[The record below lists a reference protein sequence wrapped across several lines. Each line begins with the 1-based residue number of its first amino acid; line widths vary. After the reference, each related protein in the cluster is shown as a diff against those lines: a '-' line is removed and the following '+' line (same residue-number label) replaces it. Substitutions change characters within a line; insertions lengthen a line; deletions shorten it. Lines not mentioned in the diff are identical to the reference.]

1 MENLNNMKKTVL
13 KLEKEISAISNNL
26 SKVKN
31 KDHST
36 MKKIIHNIN
45 NLLSKDTQKN
55 NIYKNENN
63 NYINNIEKDQKTS
76 DNNLIKKSD
85 NIPNN
90 NERNT
95 DYILTPFN
103 KNKKNDLK
111 RKVENQQ
118 YFNRKSNSSSR
129 INCNIISEGNNQ
141 NYSKKFFGPY
151 KSKNNVTNENLK
163 NANTNRNNNNN
174 NIIDYTN
181 NKILNKTNQMTYS
194 KPKLKNEC
202 SKKNTKLNINSDNY
216 NNNNN
221 NNNITNNIFYK
232 KSNTLTK
239 KEIKESESIT
249 NLKYLTLNEKT
260 NQIIK
265 ENNLTKPENIYNLY
279 YNYNNEGE
287 KKALFEENKNISNK
301 LFCTYEQN
309 GINKKDNYLN
319 NIEYDEIG
327 TKNNLREEYKVESQ
341 RGILLNNKK
350 NKKIIFERKSKRNNT
365 FNIKS
370 NPNIRNPLSHNY
382 NVNSTHI
389 FNSKYTINKARNN
402 SLLSL
407 DEENKNKNE
416 LSDIIFN
423 NKKRYIFDKNNS
435 NDNIYVIHTN
445 STEKKNKINYITK
458 NISHLNL
465 EKVNFSSDEKYENTD
480 TSEDKDKDKINK
492 LLYMLNVT
500 NLDDA
505 IQKVGNLLKYEKY
518 INKLKELY
526 NEPHKR
532 NNYNEQN
539 NNLYWVS
546 SIIKRYKKNEK
557 YRNYCKNIM
566 EQNEI
571 NHFNEFKNFIDNIL
585 IKNRKNT
592 GFIIEVKNILCEDEY
607 NSNNKNIKNLK
618 NINKMN
624 YEASK
629 NIKEDI
635 NKLMN
640 NSDNSNDIKFTQ
652 NDDNSKNINK
662 YLLTHY

>member
-45 NLLSKDTQKN
+45 NLLAKDTQKN

-63 NYINNIEKDQKTS
+63 NYMNNMEKDPKTSNNI
-76 DNNLIKKSD
+76 LVKKID
-85 NIPNN
+85 YIPNN

-95 DYILTPFN
+95 DYILPPFN
-103 KNKKNDLK
+103 TNKKNDLK

-118 YFNRKSNSSSR
+118 HFNKKSNSSSR
-129 INCNIISEGNNQ
+129 INCNIIPEGNNQ

-151 KSKNNVTNENLK
+151 KSKNYVTKESTK
-163 NANTNRNNNNN
+163 NANNNRNNN
-174 NIIDYTN
+174 IMDYPN

-202 SKKNTKLNINSDNY
+202 SKKNEKLNINIDNY

-221 NNNITNNIFYK
+221 INNNIFYK
-232 KSNTLTK
+232 KNNTLTK
-239 KEIKESESIT
+239 KEIKESESIS

-260 NQIIK
+260 NQIVK
-265 ENNLTKPENIYNLY
+265 EINFKKPENIYNLY
-279 YNYNNEGE
+279 YNYNNDGE
-287 KKALFEENKNISNK
+287 KKALFEENKNKNDK
-301 LFCTYEQN
+301 LFCTFEQN
-309 GINKKDNYLN
+309 GINKKDNYLSKV
-319 NIEYDEIG
+319 EYDEIG
-327 TKNNLREEYKVESQ
+327 AKNNLREEYKVESQ
-341 RGILLNNKK
+341 KDILLNNKK
-350 NKKIIFERKSKRNNT
+350 NKKIIFERKSKRNNSFT
-365 FNIKS
+365 IKS

-382 NVNSTHI
+382 NINSTHI
-389 FNSKYTINKARNN
+389 FNSKYTINKAKNN

-416 LSDIIFN
+416 LSGIIFN
-423 NKKRYIFDKNNS
+423 NKKQYIFDKNNS
-435 NDNIYVIHTN
+435 NDNIYVINTN
-445 STEKKNKINYITK
+445 STDKKNKINYITK
-458 NISHLNL
+458 NNSHLNL
-465 EKVNFSSDEKYENTD
+465 EKINFSSDEKYENTD

-492 LLYMLNVT
+492 LLYMLNVN

-505 IQKVGNLLKYEKY
+505 IQKFENLLKYEKY
-518 INKLKELY
+518 INKLKELS

-539 NNLYWVS
+539 NNLFWIS
-546 SIIKRYKKNEK
+546 SLIKRYKKNEK

-571 NHFNEFKNFIDNIL
+571 SHFNEFKNFIDNIL

-607 NSNNKNIKNLK
+607 NTKNKKIQNLK
-618 NINKMN
+618 NINKIN

-652 NDDNSKNINK
+652 NDDNSKRINK
-662 YLLTHY
+662 YLHTHY

>member
-45 NLLSKDTQKN
+45 NLLAKDTQKN

-63 NYINNIEKDQKTS
+63 NYMNNNEKDQKTS
-76 DNNLIKKSD
+76 DNNLIKKI
-85 NIPNN
+85 NYIQNN

-95 DYILTPFN
+95 DYILSPFN
-103 KNKKNDLK
+103 KNKKNDFK
-111 RKVENQQ
+111 RKIENQQ
-118 YFNRKSNSSSR
+118 YFNKKSNSSSR
-129 INCNIISEGNNQ
+129 INCNVITEGNNQ

-151 KSKNNVTNENLK
+151 KSKNYLINESAK
-163 NANTNRNNNNN
+163 NANTNRNNN
-174 NIIDYTN
+174 IIDISN

-202 SKKNTKLNINSDNY
+202 SKKNTKLNINIDNY
-216 NNNNN
+216 NDNK
-221 NNNITNNIFYK
+221 NITNNIFYK

-239 KEIKESESIT
+239 KEIKENESIT

-265 ENNLTKPENIYNLY
+265 ENNFKKPENIYNLY
-279 YNYNNEGE
+279 YNYNNDGE
-287 KKALFEENKNISNK
+287 EKALFEENKTKNDK

-309 GINKKDNYLN
+309 GINEKDKYLN
-319 NIEYDEIG
+319 KIDYDEIG
-327 TKNNLREEYKVESQ
+327 NKNNLREEYKVESQ
-341 RGILLNNKK
+341 RDTLLNNKK
-350 NKKIIFERKSKRNNT
+350 NKKIIFERRSKRNNT
-365 FNIKS
+365 FTIKS
-370 NPNIRNPLSHNY
+370 NPNIRNPLSYNY
-382 NVNSTHI
+382 NINSNHI
-389 FNSKYTINKARNN
+389 FNSKYTINKTKNN

-423 NKKRYIFDKNNS
+423 NKKRYTFDKNNS
-435 NDNIYVIHTN
+435 NDNIYVINTN
-445 STEKKNKINYITK
+445 STDKKNKINYFTK

-465 EKVNFSSDEKYENTD
+465 EKFNFSLDEKCENTD
-480 TSEDKDKDKINK
+480 ISEDKDKDKINK
-492 LLYMLNVT
+492 LLYLLNVN

-505 IQKVGNLLKYEKY
+505 IKKVENFLKYEKY

-532 NNYNEQN
+532 NNYNVQN
-539 NNLYWVS
+539 NNLFWVS
-546 SIIKRYKKNEK
+546 SVIKRYKKNEK

-571 NHFNEFKNFIDNIL
+571 SHFNEFKNFIDNIL

-618 NINKMN
+618 NINKLN
-624 YEASK
+624 YETSK

-652 NDDNSKNINK
+652 NDDNSKKINQ
-662 YLLTHY
+662 YLYTHY

>member
-45 NLLSKDTQKN
+45 NLLAKDIQKN
-55 NIYKNENN
+55 NINKNENN
-63 NYINNIEKDQKTS
+63 NYMNNNEKDQKTS
-76 DNNLIKKSD
+76 DNNLIKKI
-85 NIPNN
+85 NYIQNN

-95 DYILTPFN
+95 DYILSPFN
-103 KNKKNDLK
+103 KNKKNDFK
-111 RKVENQQ
+111 RKIENQQ
-118 YFNRKSNSSSR
+118 YFNKKSNSSSR
-129 INCNIISEGNNQ
+129 INCNVITEGNNQ

-151 KSKNNVTNENLK
+151 KSKNYLINESAK
-163 NANTNRNNNNN
+163 NANTNRNNN
-174 NIIDYTN
+174 IIDISN

-202 SKKNTKLNINSDNY
+202 SKKNTKLNINIDNC
-216 NNNNN
+216 NANK
-221 NNNITNNIFYK
+221 NITNNIFYK

-239 KEIKESESIT
+239 KEIKENESIT

-265 ENNLTKPENIYNLY
+265 ENNFKKPENIYNLY
-279 YNYNNEGE
+279 YNYNNDGE
-287 KKALFEENKNISNK
+287 EKALFEENKTKNDK

-309 GINKKDNYLN
+309 GINEKDKYLN
-319 NIEYDEIG
+319 KIDYDEIG
-327 TKNNLREEYKVESQ
+327 DKNNLREEYKVESQ
-341 RGILLNNKK
+341 RDTLLNNKK
-350 NKKIIFERKSKRNNT
+350 NKKIIFERRSKRNNT
-365 FNIKS
+365 FTIKS
-370 NPNIRNPLSHNY
+370 NPNIRNPLSYNY
-382 NVNSTHI
+382 NINSNHI
-389 FNSKYTINKARNN
+389 FNSKYTINKTKNN

-423 NKKRYIFDKNNS
+423 NKKRYTFDKNNS
-435 NDNIYVIHTN
+435 NDNIYVINTN
-445 STEKKNKINYITK
+445 STDKKNKINYFTK

-465 EKVNFSSDEKYENTD
+465 EKFNFSLDEKCENTD
-480 TSEDKDKDKINK
+480 ISEDKDKDKINK
-492 LLYMLNVT
+492 LLYLLNVN

-505 IQKVGNLLKYEKY
+505 IKKVENFLKYEKY

-532 NNYNEQN
+532 NNYNVQN
-539 NNLYWVS
+539 NNLFWVS
-546 SIIKRYKKNEK
+546 SVIKRYKKNEK

-571 NHFNEFKNFIDNIL
+571 SHFNEFKNFIDNIL

-618 NINKMN
+618 NINKLN
-624 YEASK
+624 YETSK

-652 NDDNSKNINK
+652 NDDNSKKINQ
-662 YLLTHY
+662 YLYTHY

>member
-45 NLLSKDTQKN
+45 NLLAKDTQKN

-63 NYINNIEKDQKTS
+63 NYMNNMEKDPKTSNNI
-76 DNNLIKKSD
+76 LVKKID
-85 NIPNN
+85 YIPNN

-95 DYILTPFN
+95 DYILPPFN
-103 KNKKNDLK
+103 TNKKNDLK

-118 YFNRKSNSSSR
+118 HFNKKSNSSSR

-151 KSKNNVTNENLK
+151 KSKNYVTKESTK
-163 NANTNRNNNNN
+163 NANNNRNNN
-174 NIIDYTN
+174 IMDYPN

-202 SKKNTKLNINSDNY
+202 SKKNVKLNINIDNY
-216 NNNNN
+216 NNNK
-221 NNNITNNIFYK
+221 NITNNIFYK

-239 KEIKESESIT
+239 KEIKESESIS

-260 NQIIK
+260 NQIVK
-265 ENNLTKPENIYNLY
+265 EINFKKPENIYNLY
-279 YNYNNEGE
+279 YNYNNDGE
-287 KKALFEENKNISNK
+287 KKALFEENKNKNDK
-301 LFCTYEQN
+301 LFCTFEQN
-309 GINKKDNYLN
+309 GINKKDNYLSKV
-319 NIEYDEIG
+319 EYDEIG
-327 TKNNLREEYKVESQ
+327 AKNNLREEYKVESQ
-341 RGILLNNKK
+341 KDILLNNKK
-350 NKKIIFERKSKRNNT
+350 NKKIIFERKSKRNNSFT
-365 FNIKS
+365 IKS

-382 NVNSTHI
+382 NINSTHI
-389 FNSKYTINKARNN
+389 FNSKYTINKAKNN

-416 LSDIIFN
+416 LSGIIFN
-423 NKKRYIFDKNNS
+423 NKKQYIFDKNNS
-435 NDNIYVIHTN
+435 NDNIYVINTN
-445 STEKKNKINYITK
+445 STDKKNKINYITK
-458 NISHLNL
+458 NNSHLNL
-465 EKVNFSSDEKYENTD
+465 EKINFSSDEKYENTD

-492 LLYMLNVT
+492 LLYMLNVN

-505 IQKVGNLLKYEKY
+505 IQKFENLLKYEKY
-518 INKLKELY
+518 INKLKELS

-539 NNLYWVS
+539 NNLFWIS
-546 SIIKRYKKNEK
+546 SLIKRYKKNEK

-571 NHFNEFKNFIDNIL
+571 SHFNEFKNFIDNIL

-607 NSNNKNIKNLK
+607 NTKNKKIQNLK
-618 NINKMN
+618 NINKIN

-652 NDDNSKNINK
+652 NDDNSKRINK
-662 YLLTHY
+662 YLHTHY

>member
-45 NLLSKDTQKN
+45 NLLAKDAQKN

-63 NYINNIEKDQKTS
+63 NYMNNIEKDQKTS
-76 DNNLIKKSD
+76 DNNLIKKID
-85 NIPNN
+85 YIPNN

-95 DYILTPFN
+95 DYILSPFN
-103 KNKKNDLK
+103 KNKKNDLR

-118 YFNRKSNSSSR
+118 YFNKKSNSSSR

-151 KSKNNVTNENLK
+151 KSKNYITSESTK
-163 NANTNRNNNNN
+163 NANTNRNNN
-174 NIIDYTN
+174 IIDYSN

-194 KPKLKNEC
+194 KPKLKNER
-202 SKKNTKLNINSDNY
+202 SKKKTKLNINSDNF
-216 NNNNN
+216 NN
-221 NNNITNNIFYK
+221 NNIFYK

-265 ENNLTKPENIYNLY
+265 DNKFKKPENIYNLY

-287 KKALFEENKNISNK
+287 KKALFEEDKNKNDK
-301 LFCTYEQN
+301 FFYTYEQN

-327 TKNNLREEYKVESQ
+327 AKKNLIEEYKVESQ
-341 RGILLNNKK
+341 RNNLLYNKK
-350 NKKIIFERKSKRNNT
+350 NKKIIFERKSKRNNNFT
-365 FNIKS
+365 IKS

-382 NVNSTHI
+382 NINSNYI
-389 FNSKYTINKARNN
+389 FNSKYTINKAKNN

-435 NDNIYVIHTN
+435 NDNIYVVNTN
-445 STEKKNKINYITK
+445 STDKKNKINYVTK

-465 EKVNFSSDEKYENTD
+465 EKINFSSDEKCGNTD
-480 TSEDKDKDKINK
+480 TSEDKEKEKINK
-492 LLYMLNVT
+492 LLYMLNVN

-518 INKLKELY
+518 LNKLKELY

-539 NNLYWVS
+539 NNLFWVS
-546 SIIKRYKKNEK
+546 SVIKRYKKNEK
-557 YRNYCKNIM
+557 YRNYCQNIM
-566 EQNEI
+566 EKNEI
-571 NHFNEFKNFIDNIL
+571 SHFNQFKNFIDSIL

-618 NINKMN
+618 NINKLN

-652 NDDNSKNINK
+652 NDDNSKKINQ
-662 YLLTHY
+662 YLYTHY

>member
-1 MENLNNMKKTVL
+1 MENLTNMKKTVL

-45 NLLSKDTQKN
+45 NLLAKDADKN

-63 NYINNIEKDQKTS
+63 NYMNNIEKDQKTS
-76 DNNLIKKSD
+76 DNNLIKKIDYIRNST
-85 NIPNN
+85 
-90 NERNT
+90 ERNT

-103 KNKKNDLK
+103 KNKKNELK
-111 RKVENQQ
+111 KKVENQQ
-118 YFNRKSNSSSR
+118 YFNKKSNSSSR
-129 INCNIISEGNNQ
+129 INCNIISEGNKE

-151 KSKNNVTNENLK
+151 KSKNYVTTESLK
-163 NANTNRNNNNN
+163 TANTNRNNN
-174 NIIDYTN
+174 IIDFPN

-202 SKKNTKLNINSDNY
+202 SKKKTKLSINISNY

-221 NNNITNNIFYK
+221 INSNFYK

-265 ENNLTKPENIYNLY
+265 ENNFKKPENTYNLY
-279 YNYNNEGE
+279 YKYNNDVE
-287 KKALFEENKNISNK
+287 KKALFEENSNK
-301 LFCTYEQN
+301 NKNDNFFYTYEQN
-309 GINKKDNYLN
+309 DVNKNDKYLN
-319 NIEYDEIG
+319 KIEYDEFDG
-327 TKNNLREEYKVESQ
+327 KNNLNEEYKVESQ
-341 RGILLNNKK
+341 KDTLLNNKK
-350 NKKIIFERKSKRNNT
+350 NKKIIFERKSKRNNNFT
-365 FNIKS
+365 IKS

-382 NVNSTHI
+382 NINSTHL
-389 FNSKYTINKARNN
+389 FNSKYTINKAKNN

-423 NKKRYIFDKNNS
+423 NKKKYIFDKNNS
-435 NDNIYVIHTN
+435 NDNIYVINTN
-445 STEKKNKINYITK
+445 STDKKNKINYITK

-465 EKVNFSSDEKYENTD
+465 EKINFSSDERCENTD

-492 LLYMLNVT
+492 LLYMLNAN

-539 NNLYWVS
+539 NNLFWVS

-566 EQNEI
+566 LQNEI
-571 NHFNEFKNFIDNIL
+571 THFNEFKNFIDNIL

-607 NSNNKNIKNLK
+607 NSNNKTIKNLK

-635 NKLMN
+635 NKFMN

-652 NDDNSKNINK
+652 NDDTSKKLNK